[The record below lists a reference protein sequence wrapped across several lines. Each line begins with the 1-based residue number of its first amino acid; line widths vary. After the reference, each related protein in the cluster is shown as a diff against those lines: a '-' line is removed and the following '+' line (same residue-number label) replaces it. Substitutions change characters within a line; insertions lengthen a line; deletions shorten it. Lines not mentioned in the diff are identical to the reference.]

1 MRGKAAEG
9 RAFPQDRCLRN
20 IYKKR
25 KECFGLR
32 RMAKATIRS
41 GMAEQVKLS
50 VRPEYLKA
58 LMLAKLPKSRTEI
71 GAFTT
76 H

>member
-1 MRGKAAEG
+1 
-9 RAFPQDRCLRN
+9 
-20 IYKKR
+20 
-25 KECFGLR
+25 
-32 RMAKATIRS
+32 MAKATIRS

>member
-1 MRGKAAEG
+1 
-9 RAFPQDRCLRN
+9 
-20 IYKKR
+20 
-25 KECFGLR
+25 
-32 RMAKATIRS
+32 MAKATTRS